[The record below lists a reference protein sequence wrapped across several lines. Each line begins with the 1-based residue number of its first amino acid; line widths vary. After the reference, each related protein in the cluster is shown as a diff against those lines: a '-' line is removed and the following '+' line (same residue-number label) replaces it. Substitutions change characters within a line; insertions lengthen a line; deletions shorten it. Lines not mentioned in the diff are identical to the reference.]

1 MLSQNS
7 IIKIFDGSGAKK
19 ALIINIA
26 NREFGTVGD
35 TLVVVLKKV
44 MFKKEKKLIKGGIVK
59 AIIIQTKK
67 IKYRLLGN
75 YINSNING
83 AIILKKNEKD
93 LPYSSRI
100 TRPVAIELRRKRL
113 IRIVSIAPDLI

>member
-83 AIILKKNEKD
+83 AINTKKKNEKD
-93 LPYSSRI
+93 FTIFSRI
-100 TRPVAIELRRKRL
+100 TSSSCY
-113 IRIVSIAPDLI
+113 RIKKKKINK